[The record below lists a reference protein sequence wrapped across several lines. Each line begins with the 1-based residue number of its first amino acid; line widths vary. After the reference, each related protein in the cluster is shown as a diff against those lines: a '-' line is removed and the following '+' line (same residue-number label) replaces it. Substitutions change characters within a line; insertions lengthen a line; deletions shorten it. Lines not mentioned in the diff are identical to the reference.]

1 MHQTKN
7 SKGYRFES
15 RTKFAG
21 GNQPTEEEYSEERY
35 LKLNQPERLPE
46 ITIGAFYIED
56 EYDYEDL
63 DTEDENNNY
72 LIDSDTIDVNQNNIN
87 LEALGMKRENGKTIW
102 NQLVEESSQRYSTV
116 MNQEGPEIKNVI
128 TKGRNGEERAGIFD
142 DGMFAE
148 MPGGENHVKA
158 ETIGRPSILRA
169 LLERA
174 SRDNIHSKKKYE
186 EALDLKN
193 KDTLNR
199 INNQNKWETQIHNA
213 VWRDTLSKSI
223 NENN

>member
-1 MHQTKN
+1 
-7 SKGYRFES
+7 
-15 RTKFAG
+15 
-21 GNQPTEEEYSEERY
+21 
-35 LKLNQPERLPE
+35 
-46 ITIGAFYIED
+46 
-56 EYDYEDL
+56 
-63 DTEDENNNY
+63 
-72 LIDSDTIDVNQNNIN
+72 
-87 LEALGMKRENGKTIW
+87 
-102 NQLVEESSQRYSTV
+102 

-158 ETIGRPSILRA
+158 EMIGRPSILRA

-174 SRDNIHSKKKYE
+174 SRGNIHSKKKYE
-186 EALDLKN
+186 EALDMKN

-223 NENN
+223 NENNQREKININPNTNQKKWKNIMTLIHNSALQNINLTCGGNCILRKKTSENENSCRETVSMHSGTDSQYEKISPDVSPVRQSEENLPSDAVKYKPESKFVC